1 MAQINVVAPEL
12 ALGAQA
18 IGRQSSEIAAAKSAI
33 GTAEGEAG
41 AFGGEPIA
49 AAFTTMCS
57 NASDSLEQYGDVL
70 TQLSQNVALAAL
82 GYVNT
87 DEGVIPV
94 TTLSDPYGGQDGHN
108 P

>member
-1 MAQINVVAPEL
+1 MGQIKVVAPEL

-18 IGRQSSEIAAAKSAI
+18 IGRQSSEIAAAKSEI
-33 GTAEGEAG
+33 GSAESEAG
-41 AFGGEPIA
+41 AFGDEPIA
-49 AAFTTMCS
+49 AAFTAMCS
-57 NASDSLEQYGDVL
+57 NASDSLDQYGDVL
-70 TQLSQNVALAAL
+70 TQLSQNVAMAAL

-94 TTLSDPYGGQDGHN
+94 STLSDPYGGQDGYN